1 MDNPPSATPGA
12 SQAAQEAKKN
22 YFQVLSAVDV
32 TPFLVKKGEFNYLP
46 WPDAMRELLMRYEDS
61 TIDVI
66 HYNGLPYLPCPL
78 GFMVEVAVTVCGITR
93 KSLLPVMDDAHTPI
107 LQPNAFDI
115 NTSIQRCTVKAI
127 ALHGLGLSVYAGM
140 PDISLNGAIRPVV
153 AVGEQQATSA
163 TAQVPSQGPQAQ
175 SGAPAGSAEHALEA
189 EDEANLQNAFSRLKV
204 TDDPARLKNALV
216 LIKFKSKSA
225 TSRFHTAV
233 AERALSLGGVLAD
246 IFGDLPIPKV
256 DLANVKVQQPKAV
269 QPAQAAQ
276 AATTAPAPQAAP
288 AAPVASVAAA
298 SAPAPAKPAP
308 AASPASDSSSF
319 F

>member
-1 MDNPPSATPGA
+1 MDNQKTAEQGA
-12 SQAAQEAKKN
+12 SQAAPEAKQN

-61 TIDVI
+61 TIDVV

-93 KSLLPVMDDAHTPI
+93 KSLLPVMDDSHTPI

-140 PDISLNGAIRPVV
+140 PDISLNGAFRPVV
-153 AVGEQQATSA
+153 SVGEQQATTA
-163 TAQVPSQGPQAQ
+163 TAQAPTQASQQGQQVQ
-175 SGAPAGSAEHALEA
+175 SGAAAGSAEHALEA

-204 TDDPARLKNALV
+204 TDDPARLKNALL

-246 IFGDLPIPKV
+246 IFGDTPIPKV
-256 DLANVKVQQPKAV
+256 DPANVKVQPPKSA
-269 QPAQAAQ
+269 QPAQTPVQAPAQ
-276 AATTAPAPQAAP
+276 APVQAPVA
-288 AAPVASVAAA
+288 AAPV
-298 SAPAPAKPAP
+298 APAPAKPAP